1 MRTASLHWQGPV
13 VAIMSRVDH
22 AARRARLAD
31 RLGEHG
37 LDAMLVSRLVN
48 VRYLTGF
55 TGSNGWLLLAR
66 DGGGTFFTD
75 GRYEE
80 QSSHEVADLDR
91 RIIGSKL
98 SAAFADACRSTG
110 AARVGFE
117 SAGLSY
123 RSWRELDD
131 LDGLTME
138 PLESEV
144 ERLRWVKDADE
155 LRLLERAQRITDD
168 AFERVTG
175 KLAEGVSEQ
184 RAAFELEQAMREAGA
199 ERVGFDTIVAFG
211 SNAAEPHHHP
221 TDRQLRRG
229 DVVKIDFGC
238 VVDGYHSDMTRT
250 VAFGEAS
257 GQLREVYEIVRLAQE
272 AGAAAVRAG
281 ASGADADVAARS
293 IIEDAGHGEAF
304 AHSLGHGVG
313 LEIHEGP
320 TLRKGSEDVLPEA
333 AVVTVEPG
341 IYLPGVLGVR
351 IEDSVV
357 VERDGARP
365 LPSTTKDL
373 VVL

>member
-1 MRTASLHWQGPV
+1 
-13 VAIMSRVDH
+13 
-22 AARRARLAD
+22 
-31 RLGEHG
+31 
-37 LDAMLVSRLVN
+37 MLVSRLVN

-55 TGSNGWLLLAR
+55 SGSNGWLLLAP

-75 GRYEE
+75 ARYEE
-80 QSSHEVADLDR
+80 QSSHQVADLDR
-91 RIIGSKL
+91 RIIGSKF
-98 SAAFADACRSTG
+98 AEAFSDVCRSAG

-117 SAGLSY
+117 VAGLTY

-131 LDGLTME
+131 LDGLSLE

-144 ERLRWVKDADE
+144 ERQRWAKDADE
-155 LRLLERAQRITDD
+155 LRLLEQAQRITDD

-175 KLAEGVSEQ
+175 KLVEGVTEQ
-184 RAAFELEQAMREAGA
+184 RVAFELEQAVREAGA
-199 ERVGFDTIVAFG
+199 ERIGFDTIVAFG
-211 SNAAEPHHHP
+211 SSAAEPHHHP

-250 VAFGEAS
+250 VSFGEPS
-257 GQLREVYEIVRLAQE
+257 SQMRDIYGVVQRAQE
-272 AGAAAVRAG
+272 VGAAAVRSGVAG
-281 ASGADADVAARS
+281 AEADDAARGV
-293 IIEDAGHGEAF
+293 IEEAGYGEAF

-320 TLRKGSEDVLPEA
+320 TLRKGSGDLLPDG

-341 IYLPGVLGVR
+341 IYLPGVGGVR

-357 VERDGARP
+357 VEGDGARP
-365 LPSTTKDL
+365 LPATTKEL